1 MTKDNIS
8 IIHVQESKDNKNGAK
23 DDESEKD
30 LSKGKNSKK
39 NSNTNNTVSYWN
51 ISYIFGIVVGC
62 SMMLST
68 ILIIPRHNSIIY
80 QKYWLEVNL
89 AVAFVILASTL
100 NTTLEFVVFIK
111 LKIRVA
117 IYIGIKL
124 YLWTFLPWFILYC
137 LCYIIWVI
145 SLGYNHPVPLL
156 GLNVFATWIVSLPGL
171 WFSFPRHL
179 RSDVVGRGK
188 LKCYMQ
194 YQILG
199 LLLSLLMNDGLKII
213 YESLPLNVVWIISII
228 IPIFRQ
234 THIWIFSKLI
244 HRITGTSHDDMISYT
259 YGILV
264 QSQYVLFV
272 AIRLSTATNTTVLSI
287 LIVELILHLV
297 TCFQIVHF
305 KNKIESHRDEDGRMR
320 IQKQNLI
327 SKLVM
332 SELVEILVALMY
344 MISIAMAYFG
354 PNGALQ
360 INILNDY
367 WGNEKIMNI
376 SHVYG
381 SLFILFSMDIGNF
394 LSSLFVLWK
403 FTDINLL
410 QEFCKALKRLWFLFL
425 IILTN
430 QICIYFGN
438 NDINLGMD
446 FTGTFDWISEEGRFK
461 IICNTSGLS
470 IEEKHSLLFNNTCF

>member
-1 MTKDNIS
+1 MTKDTIS
-8 IIHVQESKDNKNGAK
+8 IIHVQENKDNKNGAK

-30 LSKGKNSKK
+30 QSKGTKSKK

-51 ISYIFGIVVGC
+51 ILYIFGIVVGC
-62 SMMLST
+62 SIMLST

-117 IYIGIKL
+117 ILIGIKL

-228 IPIFRQ
+228 IPVFRQ
-234 THIWIFSKLI
+234 THIWIF
-244 HRITGTSHDDMISYT
+244 
-259 YGILV
+259 
-264 QSQYVLFV
+264 
-272 AIRLSTATNTTVLSI
+272 
-287 LIVELILHLV
+287 
-297 TCFQIVHF
+297 
-305 KNKIESHRDEDGRMR
+305 
-320 IQKQNLI
+320 
-327 SKLVM
+327 
-332 SELVEILVALMY
+332 
-344 MISIAMAYFG
+344 
-354 PNGALQ
+354 
-360 INILNDY
+360 
-367 WGNEKIMNI
+367 
-376 SHVYG
+376 
-381 SLFILFSMDIGNF
+381 
-394 LSSLFVLWK
+394 
-403 FTDINLL
+403 
-410 QEFCKALKRLWFLFL
+410 
-425 IILTN
+425 
-430 QICIYFGN
+430 
-438 NDINLGMD
+438 
-446 FTGTFDWISEEGRFK
+446 
-461 IICNTSGLS
+461 
-470 IEEKHSLLFNNTCF
+470 